1 MQEQHIYQELEKT
14 VEKKKKK
21 KTKKSPDLVVRII
34 SDPDPREPP
43 PIPPFCPA
51 GGDSPGKKTDPLPA
65 SPELPLPAGEYAE
78 ITSRGVSL

>member
-1 MQEQHIYQELEKT
+1 MQEQHIHQELEKT
-14 VEKKKKK
+14 VEKKK
-21 KTKKSPDLVVRII
+21 KKSPDLVVRII
-34 SDPDPREPP
+34 SDPDPSEAP